1 MCGKP
6 GWMYHVDSNG
16 NVLGKTFNDIPNDLE
31 KYNPIEIAKYLINIK
46 TI

>member
-1 MCGKP
+1 
-6 GWMYHVDSNG
+6 MYHVDSNG

-31 KYNPIEIAKYLINIK
+31 KYNPIEIAKNLINIK